1 MNIILTEK
9 VNNLGKLGDVVKVK
23 DGYARNYLLPQGK
36 AIRATKDNLENF
48 SKEKSKRE
56 ADNEN
61 NKKVAQKL
69 SESLKDLSIVILRP
83 ASETGQLYGSVS
95 TRNIADSIS
104 KKDFSIMHK
113 QVILEKPVKELGI
126 QKINISL
133 HPEVIVSINLNVAR
147 TMEEAKTQE
156 KTGFAVVETKEEG
169 EDVPNLVL
177 ENPLESDEDENNSN
191 STNDDTHTVEKEKN

>member
-9 VNNLGKLGDVVKVK
+9 VNSLGKLGDVVKVK

-69 SESLKDLSIVILRP
+69 SESLIDLSIVILRP

-133 HPEVIVSINLNVAR
+133 HPEVTVSINLNVAR

>member
-1 MNIILTEK
+1 
-9 VNNLGKLGDVVKVK
+9 
-23 DGYARNYLLPQGK
+23 
-36 AIRATKDNLENF
+36 
-48 SKEKSKRE
+48 
-56 ADNEN
+56 
-61 NKKVAQKL
+61 
-69 SESLKDLSIVILRP
+69 LKDLSIVILRP

-113 QVILEKPVKELGI
+113 QVILEKPIKELGI

-156 KTGFAVVETKEEG
+156 KTGFAVVETKEEE
-169 EDVPNLVL
+169 EDIPNLVL
-177 ENPLESDEDENNSN
+177 ENPLESNEDKNNPN
-191 STNDDTHTVEKEKN
+191 STNDGSHLLDKEKI

>member
-9 VNNLGKLGDVVKVK
+9 VNSLGKLGDVVKVK

-156 KTGFAVVETKEEG
+156 KTGFAVVETKNEG
-169 EDVPNLVL
+169 EDIPNLVL
-177 ENPLESDEDENNSN
+177 ENPLESNEDENNPN
-191 STNDDTHTVEKEKN
+191 STNDGSHSLDKEKI

>member
-9 VNNLGKLGDVVKVK
+9 VNSLGKLGDVVKVK

-113 QVILEKPVKELGI
+113 QVILEKPIKELGI

-156 KTGFAVVETKEEG
+156 KTGFAVVETKEEE
-169 EDVPNLVL
+169 EDIPNLVL
-177 ENPLESDEDENNSN
+177 ENPLESDEDENNPN
-191 STNDDTHTVEKEKN
+191 STNDGSHTIDKEKI

>member
-9 VNNLGKLGDVVKVK
+9 VNSLGKLGDVVKVK

-177 ENPLESDEDENNSN
+177 ENPLESDKDENNSN
-191 STNDDTHTVEKEKN
+191 STNDDSHTVEKEKN

>member
-133 HPEVIVSINLNVAR
+133 HPEVTVSINLNVAR

>member
-9 VNNLGKLGDVVKVK
+9 VNSLGKLGDVVKVK

-69 SESLKDLSIVILRP
+69 SESLIDLSIVILRP

-133 HPEVIVSINLNVAR
+133 HPEVTVSINLNVAR

-177 ENPLESDEDENNSN
+177 ENPLESDEDKINPN
-191 STNDDTHTVEKEKN
+191 STNDGSHSVDKEKI

>member
-9 VNNLGKLGDVVKVK
+9 VNSLGKLGDVVKVK

>member
-113 QVILEKPVKELGI
+113 QVILEKPIKELGI

-133 HPEVIVSINLNVAR
+133 HPEVMVSINLNVAR

-156 KTGFAVVETKEEG
+156 KTGFAVVETKEEE
-169 EDVPNLVL
+169 EDIPNLVL
-177 ENPLESDEDENNSN
+177 ENPLESDEDENNPN
-191 STNDDTHTVEKEKN
+191 STNDGSHTIDKEKI

>member
-9 VNNLGKLGDVVKVK
+9 VNSLGKLGDVVKVK

-48 SKEKSKRE
+48 NKEKSKRE

-83 ASETGQLYGSVS
+83 ASETGQLYGSVN

-133 HPEVIVSINLNVAR
+133 HPEVMVSINLNVAR

-169 EDVPNLVL
+169 ENVPNLVL